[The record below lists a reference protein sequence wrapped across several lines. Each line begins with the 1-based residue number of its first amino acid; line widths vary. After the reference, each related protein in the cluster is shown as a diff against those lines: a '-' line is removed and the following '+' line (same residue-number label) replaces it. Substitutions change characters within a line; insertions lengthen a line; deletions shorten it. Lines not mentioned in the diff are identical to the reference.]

1 MDDLFDLLDNE
12 DLLEEKEKDQ
22 QKAEKPNLL
31 SQLKV
36 ENDLKNSSSSPPVST
51 KQSLS
56 SKLSQ
61 QSSQTKT
68 TNTQQSNPI
77 KQQCLTIVSSKPK
90 SPTNK
95 AYFQPKVDSKTKEDL
110 EANTGLHIRNRL
122 MAPHIEKFVILCFE
136 KRKEKN
142 QLSKFFQK
150 TLRSTLNLLFFSIFY
165 KKDLIKNNINLF
177 L

>member
-12 DLLEEKEKDQ
+12 DLLEEKEKEQ
-22 QKAEKPNLL
+22 QKEEKPNLI
-31 SQLKV
+31 SKLKV
-36 ENDLKNSSSSPPVST
+36 ENELKNSSSPPPVST

-68 TNTQQSNPI
+68 TNTQQSNLI

-95 AYFQPKVDSKTKEDL
+95 AYFQPNVDSKTKEDL
-110 EANTGLHIRNRL
+110 ECNTGLHIRNRL
-122 MAPHIEKFVILCFE
+122 MAPHIEKFVILK
-136 KRKEKN
+136 KRKEKKIN
-142 QLSKFFQK
+142 CQNFFLK
-150 TLRSTLNLLFFSIFY
+150 TH
-165 KKDLIKNNINLF
+165 
-177 L
+177 